1 MTPFNGNLIDPGS
14 AELPALKDV
23 KREIYERIRVIK
35 SRRRV

>member
-1 MTPFNGNLIDPGS
+1 MSPGL
-14 AELPALKDV
+14 AEMLAHADV